1 MQKKLKSISL
11 MAVTSLLVLNLSGC
25 SVFKS
30 TDNSFDNDR
39 PLDRRIGTIK
49 PLGNVGTSAQGT
61 DILDLGTGD
70 TVLLRSAQ
78 INLDDPAY
86 QGKMVEVMGLITHK
100 TDGKE
105 LMDVTNIDVVDA
117 SPTQQTNL
125 VTWKDFPNG
134 LGVEIQ
140 YRSDLDASSSDNQIE
155 FTRDFVPSSST
166 QQTTSTTQ
174 QTSDSMVNSIR
185 HTLKIEKVSS
195 DSVTSYLKLAD
206 QQPATLTAAGLTKSK
221 IGSKPYDAFKKD
233 KGDSITYYVQA
244 GSEVFVITLTTAVNG
259 KADEHSVDD
268 RNLFYDMLN
277 QMTFDVITVTPSTQA
292 SQN

>member
-1 MQKKLKSISL
+1 MQKNFKNIVVV
-11 MAVTSLLVLNLSGC
+11 AVLTLTVASFAGC
-25 SVFKS
+25 SFFKS
-30 TDNSFDNDR
+30 TDSNFDDDR

-49 PLGNVGTSAQGT
+49 PLGNVGSPNQGT

-86 QGKMVEVMGLITHK
+86 QGKMVEVMGVITHK

-117 SPTQQTNL
+117 APTQQTDL
-125 VTWKDFPNG
+125 VTWKNFPNG

-140 YRSDLDASSSDNQIE
+140 YRSDLDANSSDNEID
-155 FTRDFVPSSST
+155 FTRNFVPKTET
-166 QQTTSTTQ
+166 QQTVTQ
-174 QTSDSMVNSIR
+174 ASSDSMAGSIK
-185 HTLKIEKVSS
+185 HVLKIEKVAAN
-195 DSVTSYLKLAD
+195 SVTDYLKLTD
-206 QQPATLTAAGLTKSK
+206 EQPATLSAAGLTKSK
-221 IGSKPYDAFKKD
+221 IGSKPYDALKKD
-233 KGDSITYYVQA
+233 KGDSIYYYVQA
-244 GSEVFVITLTTAVNG
+244 GSEVYVISLTTAVNG
-259 KADEHSVDD
+259 KADEYSVDD

-277 QMTFDVITVTPSTQA
+277 QLTFDSVTLAPTTQA